1 MASGGSRGVGRIV
14 ERRRSVLDDADRPP
28 QLRAPGDQPLRHRRL
43 LDAKQRADG
52 VIDETSAELLL
63 GIGGPTGGNGG
74 GVGGSGGGGGVA
86 EYFTGRQPMIG
97 RLTVILV
104 LIAAAL
110 IAPRLIG
117 AIAAGLAG
125 GAGLFVA
132 AIAIGAAIYVVGW
145 RRLAARRAEIAGENA
160 AATLDQLAADSR
172 ARLQSIIDEWF
183 RIDDTLGIGTA
194 LESAYAREPRSPEL
208 DRARQSIIASI
219 DSALADG
226 HDTLADLRDI
236 LPGHGHGGA
245 ASGLD
250 LHQRLQRV
258 DAADRAFLRLR
269 FYRRALDD

>member
-1 MASGGSRGVGRIV
+1 MAGGPGRGWGRIV
-14 ERRRSVLDDADRPP
+14 ERRRAVLDDAHRPP

-43 LDAKQRADG
+43 LDAKQRADA
-52 VIDETSAELLL
+52 VIDDTSAELAR
-63 GIGGPTGGNGG
+63 GIGGGGGEMPGARGGGIGG
-74 GVGGSGGGGGVA
+74 GVGGVA
-86 EYFTGRQPMIG
+86 EFFSGRQPAMG

-104 LIAAAL
+104 LIAAVL
-110 IAPRLIG
+110 IAPRLLG
-117 AIAAGLAG
+117 VVAAGLAG

-132 AIAIGAAIYVVGW
+132 AVAIGAVLYIGGGRWFAG
-145 RRLAARRAEIAGENA
+145 RRAEIAGADA

-172 ARLQSIIDEWF
+172 ARLQAIIDEWF

-194 LESAYAREPRSPEL
+194 LESAYAREPQSPEL

-226 HDTLADLRDI
+226 HDALADLRSD
-236 LPGHGHGGA
+236 LPGA
-245 ASGLD
+245 D
-250 LHQRLQRV
+250 LHQRLQRI